1 MTNIVRKFF
10 VFATVCL
17 CLAVASHGY
26 AAPSDGAV
34 AGDDATA
41 IMVLPFEIN
50 AGQDYDYLNADLP
63 ELITQRLASK
73 GLVVVPQS
81 DVNIIMQKQGV
92 TNLDIATARN
102 LAITSQAAYA
112 VYGSFTQLGDAFS
125 IDMRVVD
132 ATGTKAVKPYFIQKE
147 GMINLLPAVDEIVTI
162 IVNEFTFGNT
172 IAKVEVRG
180 TQVLDPDVVLMR
192 LSSRKGDTIDLGA
205 INNEIKRIWNLGYF
219 SDVQASIEE
228 GGEGKVLVYT
238 VQEKPRI
245 GSITVV
251 GSSEI
256 DEEDIFSA
264 MNSKTGSVLNE
275 KLLAQDLQAVT
286 ELYRK
291 KGFYLAKVSHELSAP
306 AGSNTATLIL
316 NVEEGNKLYIQKIN
330 IKGLNQLDEDEL
342 KDILGLQ
349 EEGFFSWFTNSG
361 ILKDELL
368 ERDSAAITA
377 YGLNRGYV
385 DIQVSAPEVIYEE
398 EGITIDFV
406 VKEGTRYQIGE
417 VTLVGDL
424 IDTDERLFEL
434 IKLDDLKNDD
444 GYFSLEVMQ
453 ADDTKLTNFYSDYGY
468 AFADINAKTTKHTEL
483 GLIDITYEAIKRNK
497 VYINRVVIEGNAR
510 TRDNVIL
517 REMRLTDGD
526 EFNGAKL
533 RRSNER
539 LNRTR
544 YFSAVDMQLVP
555 LENPA
560 EVDLKVRVQE
570 ANTGA
575 ISGGVGYSTYYD
587 FGVSAS
593 ISESNL
599 FGRGYMASLQ
609 GFLSGTTTS
618 MMFSFT
624 NPRVNDGNMSFG
636 NDIYAV
642 KTYYD
647 DYSKNTYG
655 DTIRFGYPV
664 GEYSSIGWGY
674 RLDFYTLYDIDDDS
688 ANIIKEREG
697 HNISSVVHGRF
708 YRDTTDSMS
717 MPTRGTRFRFT
728 TEYGGSFLGGDDNFI
743 KPVLEFQAYQ
753 NLMKNHTLHFR
764 TKWGAVYENTDEAV
778 PVFERFYMGGIDS
791 VRGYDS
797 SDIAPIEFASGDTIG
812 GDRMAFMNFEYIWTF
827 EEELGLA
834 LVPFFDIGV
843 NYDSQTYSSID
854 DEIKKSYGLELRWRS
869 PMGDLRFAYGIPL
882 DKDRDGDS
890 LSGRF
895 EFTMGQ
901 VF

>member
-1 MTNIVRKFF
+1 MTNLVKLF
-10 VFATVCL
+10 VLATL
-17 CLAVASHGY
+17 CMVLGVAHVSPVQAATGEESTAV
-26 AAPSDGAV
+26 
-34 AGDDATA
+34 
-41 IMVLPFEIN
+41 MVLPFEIN

-63 ELITQRLASK
+63 ELITQRLAAK
-73 GLVVVPQS
+73 GIAVIPQS

-92 TNLDIATARN
+92 KDLDIATARS
-102 LAITSQAAYA
+102 LALLGQAAYS

-132 ATGTKAVKPYFIQKE
+132 ASGTKAVKPYFIQKE
-147 GMINLLPAVDEIVTI
+147 GMINLLPAVDEVVSVIVS
-162 IVNEFTFGNT
+162 EFTFGNT

-180 TQVLDPDVVLMR
+180 TKVLDSDVVLMR
-192 LSSRKGDTIDLGA
+192 LSSRKGDTVDLAA
-205 INNEIKRIWNLGYF
+205 INREIKRIWDLGYF
-219 SDVQASIEE
+219 SDVQATIEE
-228 GGEGKVLVYT
+228 SGEGKVLVYT

-245 GSITVV
+245 ANIVIQGSD
-251 GSSEI
+251 EI
-256 DEEDIFSA
+256 DEEDILSA

-291 KGFYLAKVSHELSAP
+291 DGFYLAKVTHELSTSSSTGA
-306 AGSNTATLIL
+306 ATLIL
-316 NVEEGNKLYIQKIN
+316 NVQEGNKLYIQKIN
-330 IKGLNQLDEDEL
+330 IKGLEALDEDEL
-342 KDILGLQ
+342 KDLLGLQ

-368 ERDSAAITA
+368 ERDSAAISA
-377 YGLNRGYV
+377 YCLNRGYIDV
-385 DIQVSAPEVIYEE
+385 QVSAPEVSYAE

-406 VKEGTRYQIGE
+406 VKEGKRYKIGE
-417 VTLVGDL
+417 VKLAGDL
-424 IDTDERLFEL
+424 IDTDERLYGL
-434 IKLDDLKNDD
+434 IKLDDLKEGD

-468 AFADINAKTTKHTEL
+468 AFADINAKTAKHAED
-483 GLIDITYEAIKRNK
+483 GIIDITYEAVKRQK
-497 VYINRVVIEGNAR
+497 VFIHRVVIEGNAR

-560 EVDLKVRVQE
+560 EVDLKVRVKE
-570 ANTGA
+570 DNTGA

-593 ISESNL
+593 IMERNL
-599 FGRGYMASLQ
+599 FGRGYVASLQ

-618 MMFSFT
+618 LMASFV
-624 NPRVNDGNMSFG
+624 NPRVNDGNMSLG
-636 NDIYAV
+636 YDIYAV
-642 KTYYD
+642 RTYYD

-655 DTIRFGYPV
+655 NTVRFGYPV

-674 RLDFYTLYDIDDDS
+674 RLDFYTLYDIDEDS
-688 ANIIKEREG
+688 ADIIKEREG
-697 HNISSVVHGRF
+697 HNISSVLHGRF
-708 YRDTTDSMS
+708 FRDTTDSVS
-717 MPTRGTRFRFT
+717 MPTKGTTFRFT

-743 KPVLEFQAYQ
+743 KPVLEYQ
-753 NLMKNHTLHFR
+753 IYQGLMKNHTLHFR
-764 TKWGAVYENTDEAV
+764 TKWGAVLENTDEAV

-797 SDIAPIEFASGDTIG
+797 SDISPREASSGDTIG

-827 EEELGLA
+827 EEDLGLS

-843 NYDSQTYSSID
+843 NYDSQDYESYS
-854 DEIKKSYGLELRWRS
+854 DEIKRSYGLELRWRS

-882 DKDRDGDS
+882 DDGRDGES
-890 LSGRF
+890 LNGRF

-901 VF
+901 FF